1 MFRYFL
7 LLVSLAATLLLA
19 PLAYSASAQLTVR
32 DSVTRSPIAGAIVT
46 EFGSGRQLLTD
57 SQGTIML
64 PTGTEGTISVAAR
77 DYLPAKATLAEG
89 TQEISLTPLPSFQHA
104 VAQPDGSL
112 LIRPVNSRVEY
123 DLTNARVIARVD
135 SRFRLVRY
143 SVVGGDDLIL
153 PATWSTRISLDGVD
167 PKDCDTF
174 SVRAGLVVMTAAR
187 GGAQVGLTAFVD
199 EKTNAV
205 FLHFTFTSLDGKA
218 HKADIRLWAIN
229 WPGRMAVGSG
239 LHPQKLG
246 YIHEK
251 LALAAGDGSEE
262 AVHHLR
268 VVVTADRPS
277 YEQTFQDFD
286 KAEQAASERSRALA
300 ETLQVSDPLLKSMF
314 TATLDDALASFKSA
328 PEYDFNAFFAGIR
341 YRKPLRA
348 YYRDS
353 YWAVQLVLP
362 FHPEYVRSNLLL
374 LARGI
379 QSDGRAPSAVLFDG
393 KPFNEFHYDSPALFV
408 MQLYDYLAW
417 TKDLSILD
425 EAWPKAQKAL
435 AYLTSTDTEGSGLME
450 KPEADTGDWADEVFR
465 SHHVTYDEAL
475 YYRALVC
482 AARIALANGNSE
494 LSQQYEARAAR
505 TKAAINKELWLEDA
519 GHYVDY
525 RRKDG
530 SAEDHTTT
538 DSLITVLFGIPSDS
552 QTERLLATAKDKLE
566 SRFVDKRLGDWGI
579 LACNPLYE
587 RQAETKRSSFLP
599 HSYHNAGEWP
609 YLDGVNALVRLW
621 RRDED
626 WRYPL
631 LRWWEYGLE
640 RNWLT
645 PAEVYSAYYPDGRA
659 LEDDFGLRQAWS
671 SMPGTA
677 IILGGFGFW
686 PDLDGS
692 VGVGAPPWGDSS
704 IAGILCR
711 GDTYSI
717 ESTNGQATLYRNK
730 AKWVSVDSGGRV
742 RVKLLPDGK
751 VKVFDAARPA
761 TVMIWEPAHATAH
774 ISPNQELV
782 LP

>member
-1 MFRYFL
+1 
-7 LLVSLAATLLLA
+7 
-19 PLAYSASAQLTVR
+19 
-32 DSVTRSPIAGAIVT
+32 
-46 EFGSGRQLLTD
+46 
-57 SQGTIML
+57 
-64 PTGTEGTISVAAR
+64 
-77 DYLPAKATLAEG
+77 
-89 TQEISLTPLPSFQHA
+89 
-104 VAQPDGSL
+104 
-112 LIRPVNSRVEY
+112 
-123 DLTNARVIARVD
+123 
-135 SRFRLVRY
+135 
-143 SVVGGDDLIL
+143 
-153 PATWSTRISLDGVD
+153 
-167 PKDCDTF
+167 
-174 SVRAGLVVMTAAR
+174 
-187 GGAQVGLTAFVD
+187 
-199 EKTNAV
+199 
-205 FLHFTFTSLDGKA
+205 
-218 HKADIRLWAIN
+218 
-229 WPGRMAVGSG
+229 
-239 LHPQKLG
+239 
-246 YIHEK
+246 
-251 LALAAGDGSEE
+251 
-262 AVHHLR
+262 
-268 VVVTADRPS
+268 
-277 YEQTFQDFD
+277 
-286 KAEQAASERSRALA
+286 
-300 ETLQVSDPLLKSMF
+300 MF
-314 TATLDDALASFKSA
+314 TATLDNALASFKSA
-328 PEYDFNAFFAGIR
+328 PESDFNAFFAGIR
-341 YRKPLRA
+341 YRAPLRA

-379 QSDGRAPSAVLFDG
+379 QTDGRAPSAVQFDG

-417 TKDLSILD
+417 TKDLSVLE

-435 AYLTSTDTEGSGLME
+435 AYLASTDTEGSGLME
-450 KPEADTGDWADEVFR
+450 KPEADAGDWADEVLR

-482 AARIALANGNSE
+482 AAQIAQETGNSE
-494 LSQQYEARAAR
+494 LSQQYQARAAR

-530 SAEDHTTT
+530 SAEDHLTT
-538 DSLITVLFGIPSDS
+538 DSLVTALFGIPSDS
-552 QTERLLATAKDKLE
+552 QTERLLATAKDTLE

-579 LACNPLYE
+579 LACNPLYG
-587 RQAETKRSSFLP
+587 RKAETRRSSFLP
-599 HSYHNAGEWP
+599 YSYHNAGEWP
-609 YLDGVNALVRLW
+609 YLDGVNAFVRLW

-671 SMPGTA
+671 SMPGAA

-761 TVMIWEPAHATAH
+761 TVTVWEPAHATAH

>member
-1 MFRYFL
+1 MFRYFAL
-7 LLVSLAATLLLA
+7 GVSLAAALLFA

-32 DSVTRSPIAGAIVT
+32 DSVTKAPIAGAIVT
-46 EFGSGRQLLTD
+46 VFVSGRQLVTD
-57 SQGTIML
+57 AQGTVVV
-64 PTGTEGTISVAAR
+64 PAGTEGTVSVAAR
-77 DYLPAKATLAEG
+77 DYLPAKTGVAEG
-89 TQEISLTPLPSFQHA
+89 TQEILLTPLPSFQHA
-104 VAQPDGSL
+104 VPQPDGSL
-112 LIRPVNSRVEY
+112 LIQPVNSLLTY
-123 DLTNARVIARVD
+123 DLTNTRVIARLD

-153 PATWSTRISLDGVD
+153 PATWFTRITLDGVD

-174 SVRAGLVVMTAAR
+174 SVRAGLAVLTAAR
-187 GGAQVGLTAFVD
+187 QGAQVRLTAFVG

-205 FLHFTFTSLDGKA
+205 YLHFTFASLDGRA
-218 HKADIRLWAIN
+218 HKADVRLWAVN
-229 WPGRMAVGSG
+229 WPGRMAVGNRA
-239 LHPQKLG
+239 HPQKLN
-246 YIHEK
+246 YIHERVS
-251 LALAAGDGSEE
+251 LAAGKSPEE
-262 AVHHLR
+262 VHHLR

-277 YEQTFQDFD
+277 YEQTFREFD
-286 KAEQAASERSRALA
+286 EAEQAASERSRALA
-300 ETLQVSDPLLKSMF
+300 ETFRVSDPLLKSMF

-341 YRKPLRA
+341 YRAPLRA

-353 YWAVQLVLP
+353 YWTVQLVLP

-379 QSDGRAPSAVLFDG
+379 QDDGRAPSAVLFDG
-393 KPFNEFHYDSPALFV
+393 KPFNDFHYDSPALFV

-417 TKDLSILD
+417 TKDFSVLA
-425 EAWPKAQKAL
+425 EVWPKAQKAL
-435 AYLTSTDTEGSGLME
+435 AYLTSTDTKGSGLME

-465 SHHVTYDEAL
+465 SYHVTYDEAL

-482 AARIALANGNSE
+482 AARIALAAGNSE
-494 LSQQYEARAAR
+494 LSQQYQARAAQ
-505 TKAAINKELWLEDA
+505 TQAAINKELWIEDA

-530 SAEDHTTT
+530 SAEDHLTS
-538 DSLITVLFGIPSDS
+538 DSLVTALYGIPDDP
-552 QTERLLATAKDKLE
+552 QTEKLLAAAKDKLE
-566 SRFVDKRLGDWGI
+566 TRLVDKRLGDWGI
-579 LACNPLYE
+579 LACDPLYG
-587 RQAETKRSSFLP
+587 RKAEIRRSSFLP
-599 HSYHNAGEWP
+599 YSYHNAGEWP

-645 PAEVYSAYYPDGRA
+645 PAEVYSAYHPDGRG
-659 LEDDFGLRQAWS
+659 LEDDLGLRQAWS
-671 SMPGTA
+671 SLPGAA

-686 PDLDGS
+686 PDLEGS
-692 VGVGAPPWGDSS
+692 VGVGAPPWGDSA
-704 IAGILCR
+704 INGILCR

-717 ESTNGQATLYRNK
+717 ESANGEATLYRNK

-751 VKVFDAARPA
+751 VQLFDAARPA
-761 TVMIWEPAHATAH
+761 TVTVWEPAQATAH
-774 ISPNQELV
+774 ISPGQELV

>member
-1 MFRYFL
+1 MFRNFAL
-7 LLVSLAATLLLA
+7 GVCLAAALLFA

-32 DSVTRSPIAGAIVT
+32 DSVTKAPIAGAIVIV
-46 EFGSGRQLLTD
+46 FVSGQQLVTD
-57 SQGTIML
+57 AQGAVVL
-64 PTGTEGTISVAAR
+64 PAGTEGTVSVAAR
-77 DYLPAKATLAEG
+77 NYLPAKTGVAEG
-89 TQEISLTPLPSFQHA
+89 TQEVSLTPLRSFQHA
-104 VAQPDGSL
+104 VPQPDGSL
-112 LIRPVNSRVEY
+112 LIHPVDSLVTY
-123 DLTNARVIARVD
+123 DLTNTRVIARVD

-153 PATWSTRISLDGVD
+153 PATWFTRISLDGVD
-167 PKDCDTF
+167 PKDCDTL
-174 SVRAGLVVMTAAR
+174 SARAGLVVMTAAR
-187 GGAQVGLTAFVD
+187 HGVEVRLTAFVG

-205 FLHFTFTSLDGKA
+205 FLHFTFRSLDGKA
-218 HKADIRLWAIN
+218 HKADVRLWAIN
-229 WPGRMAVGSG
+229 WPGRMAVGNRP
-239 LHPQKLG
+239 HPQKLN
-246 YIHEK
+246 YIHERV
-251 LALAAGDGSEE
+251 ALPAGKSPEE
-262 AVHHLR
+262 VHHLR

-286 KAEQAASERSRALA
+286 KAEQTATERSRALA

-328 PEYDFNAFFAGIR
+328 PENDFNAFFAGIR
-341 YRKPLRA
+341 YRAPLRA

-362 FHPEYVRSNLLL
+362 FHPEYVRSNVLL

-379 QSDGRAPSAVLFDG
+379 HDDGRAPSAVLFDG
-393 KPFNEFHYDSPALFV
+393 KRFNDFHYDSPALFV
-408 MQLYDYLAW
+408 TQLYDYLAW
-417 TKDLSILD
+417 TKDFSVLD

-435 AYLTSTDTEGSGLME
+435 AYLASTDTGGSGLME

-465 SHHVTYDEAL
+465 SYHVTYDEAL

-482 AARIALANGNSE
+482 AARIALAAGNSE
-494 LSQQYEARAAR
+494 LSQQYQARAAR
-505 TKAAINKELWLEDA
+505 AKAAINKELWLEDA

-530 SAEDHTTT
+530 SAENHLTS
-538 DSLITVLFGIPSDS
+538 DSLVTVLFGIPSES
-552 QTERLLATAKDKLE
+552 QTEKLLGAAKDELE
-566 SRFVDKRLGDWGI
+566 TRYVDKRLGDWGI
-579 LACNPLYE
+579 LACNPLYG
-587 RQAETKRSSFLP
+587 RKAEIRRSSFLP
-599 HSYHNAGEWP
+599 YSYHNAGEWP

-631 LRWWEYGLE
+631 LRWWEYSLE

-645 PAEVYSAYYPDGRA
+645 PAEVYSAYHPDGRA
-659 LEDDFGLRQAWS
+659 LEDDLGLRQAWS
-671 SMPGTA
+671 SLPGAA
-677 IILGGFGFW
+677 IVLGGFGFW

-692 VGVGAPPWGDSS
+692 VGVGAPPWGDSA
-704 IAGILCR
+704 INGILCR

-717 ESTNGQATLYRNK
+717 ESANGQATLYRNK

-742 RVKLLPDGK
+742 RVKLLPEGK
-751 VKVFDAARPA
+751 VQVFDAARPA
-761 TVMIWEPAHATAH
+761 TVTVWEPAQATAH
-774 ISPNQELV
+774 ISPGQEMV

>member
-7 LLVSLAATLLLA
+7 LWVSLAAALLFA

-32 DSVTRSPIAGAIVT
+32 DAVTGSPIAGAVVT
-46 EFGSGRQLLTD
+46 EFGSGRQLVTD
-57 SQGTIML
+57 SQGTIMPL
-64 PTGTEGTISVAAR
+64 TGTEGTISVAAR

-89 TQEISLTPLPSFQHA
+89 TQEISLTPLSSFQHA

-123 DLTNARVIARVD
+123 DLTNTRVIARVD
-135 SRFRLVRY
+135 SRFHLTRY
-143 SVVGGDDLIL
+143 SVVGGEDLL
-153 PATWSTRISLDGVD
+153 SPETWYTRISLDGTEL
-167 PKDCDTF
+167 KDCDTF
-174 SVRAGLVVMTAAR
+174 SVRAGLAVLTAAR
-187 GGAQVGLTAFVD
+187 EGVQVRLTTFVD
-199 EKTNAV
+199 EKTDAV
-205 FLHFTFTSLDGKA
+205 FLHFIFTSLDRKE
-218 HKADIRLWAIN
+218 HKGEVRLWAIN
-229 WPGRMAVGSG
+229 WPGRMVIGSG
-239 LHPQKLG
+239 LHPQKFG

-251 LALAAGDGSEE
+251 LAWAAEEGSEQ
-262 AVHHLR
+262 AVQHLR

-277 YEQTFQDFD
+277 YEQAFQDFD
-286 KAEQAASERSRALA
+286 KAEQAVSERSRLLA

-379 QSDGRAPSAVLFDG
+379 QNDGHAPSAVLFDG
-393 KPFNEFHYDSPALFV
+393 KPFSEFHYDSPALFV

-417 TKDLSILD
+417 TKDLSVLD

-482 AARIALANGNSE
+482 AARIALAIGNSE
-494 LSQQYEARAAR
+494 LSQQYQARAAR

-530 SAEDHTTT
+530 SAEDHTIT
-538 DSLITVLFGIPSDS
+538 DSLVTILYGIPSDS
-552 QTERLLATAKDKLE
+552 QTARLLATAKNLLE

-587 RQAETKRSSFLP
+587 RKGETKRSSFLP
-599 HSYHNAGEWP
+599 YSYHNAGEWP

-621 RRDED
+621 RREED

-659 LEDDFGLRQAWS
+659 LEEDFGLRQAWS
-671 SMPGTA
+671 SMPGAA

-704 IAGILCR
+704 INGILCR

-717 ESTNGQATLYRNK
+717 ESANGQATLYRNK
-730 AKWVSVDSGGRV
+730 VKWVSVDSGGRI

-751 VKVFDAARPA
+751 VQVFDAARPA
-761 TVMIWEPAHATAH
+761 TVTIWEPEHATAR
-774 ISPNQELV
+774 ISPDQELV